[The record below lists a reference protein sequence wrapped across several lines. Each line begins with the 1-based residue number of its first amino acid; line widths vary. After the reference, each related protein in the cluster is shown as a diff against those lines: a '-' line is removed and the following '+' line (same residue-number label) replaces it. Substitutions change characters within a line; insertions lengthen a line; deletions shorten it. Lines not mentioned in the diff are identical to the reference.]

1 MSSKPSM
8 SWHRFWDKP
17 PCIAISHDSIY
28 RFSKQEL
35 ALSVTDDGY
44 RMGPGFLAAYDL
56 RDKPLDGIYRT
67 VIYDRQAGVVLS
79 VRSVNFLLA
88 RVEQQFTNTE
98 MYMHDYTLSLL
109 GIKERHIISC
119 GSYAYFSFYSFR
131 HRPLDLVGLCPMVD
145 FAFADQKAAFRT
157 SNIPCRFLF
166 DVASRP
172 GKAKHD
178 LQAGLTHNWAIKF
191 YLQQLNERHGAAKP
205 KWPADSILHQP
216 GYVAGQTMKK
226 LEATDFMQ
234 AARKCE
240 EDLAQGFS
248 LEFLRKLEYPLYGGA
263 DIDRM
268 LDACRAAY
276 KNMH

>member
-8 SWHRFWDKP
+8 SCHRFWDKP

-35 ALSVTDDGY
+35 AQSVTDAGY

-88 RVEQQFTNTE
+88 RVERQFTNTE

-145 FAFADQKAAFRT
+145 FAFWSAKAKSTIGLCPMVDFAFADQKAAFRT

-178 LQAGLTHNWAIKF
+178 LQAGLTHNW
-191 YLQQLNERHGAAKP
+191 EAK
-205 KWPADSILHQP
+205 
-216 GYVAGQTMKK
+216 
-226 LEATDFMQ
+226 
-234 AARKCE
+234 
-240 EDLAQGFS
+240 
-248 LEFLRKLEYPLYGGA
+248 
-263 DIDRM
+263 
-268 LDACRAAY
+268 
-276 KNMH
+276 